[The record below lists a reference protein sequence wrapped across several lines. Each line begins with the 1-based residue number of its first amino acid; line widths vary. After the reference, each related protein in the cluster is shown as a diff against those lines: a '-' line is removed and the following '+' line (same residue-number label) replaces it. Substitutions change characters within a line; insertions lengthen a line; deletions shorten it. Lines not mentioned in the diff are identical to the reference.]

1 MGKGEG
7 SVSSMHLLDRIDLR
21 VQLLLLLLGVVGRRV
36 HQEAVLTVMYPR
48 LVDLVGRREEVGE
61 GRRWVRRR
69 VRRRVRTMVRRR
81 VGRWVGRR
89 VRRRMRRVRREE
101 GRHSTAVG
109 SAVVVTGSG
118 ERRR

>member
-1 MGKGEG
+1 MGLGKGEG

-36 HQEAVLTVMYPR
+36 HQEAVLAVMYPR

-61 GRRWVRRR
+61 GRRR

-81 VGRWVGRR
+81 VGMM
-89 VRRRMRRVRREE
+89 MRRGHRQRMS
-101 GRHSTAVG
+101 RQAT
-109 SAVVVTGSG
+109 
-118 ERRR
+118 R